1 MNQEQ
6 AENLI
11 EKAILD
17 AKPTHAWRWIIVVRH
32 KKVLCVPRS
41 THWTDETM
49 IVELTRQQ
57 ITHGLTPEMW
67 TAFGRSLVK
76 YWKEQSL

>member
-17 AKPTHAWRWIIVVRH
+17 AKLTHAWRWSIVMRNR
-32 KKVLCVPRS
+32 KVLCIPRRS
-41 THWTDETM
+41 RFSNDEV

-76 YWKEQSL
+76 YWKEQTT

>member
-17 AKPTHAWRWIIVVRH
+17 ARLTHAWRFIIVVRH

-41 THWTDETM
+41 TRWTDETM

-76 YWKEQSL
+76 YCQDMNL

>member
-1 MNQEQ
+1 MKQEQ
-6 AENLI
+6 AENHI
-11 EKAILD
+11 EKAILE
-17 AKPTHAWRWIIVVRH
+17 ARLTHAWRFIIVVRN
-32 KKVLCVPRS
+32 KKVLCVPRKS
-41 THWTDETM
+41 RLDDETM